1 MKTIDLKFI
10 LTLTFCILGT
20 LFLNTHALG
29 DEGSSL
35 LTDGGSLTV
44 DLGVDLTPHLTGEK
58 IIFFTNWTA
67 AYHNDPNGAIKVVAE
82 CVDMKRIS
90 TTLVGANLV
99 LKQPNQTSVL
109 PASGYNWSDW
119 FEGTQVCEGDMVRLR
134 SVVTVGGIDYP
145 SNEPFK
151 LYKNGEPVK
160 TDYHGHPL
168 INYSCFGSRI
178 QYPFIRYM
186 PAEYNGVPEGHTDP
200 NGYYTLYDS
209 CRN

>member
-1 MKTIDLKFI
+1 MKTINLKSIF
-10 LTLTFCILGT
+10 TLTFCILGT
-20 LFLNTHALG
+20 LFLNTHALAVSRI
-29 DEGSSL
+29 SS
-35 LTDGGSLTV
+35 SE
-44 DLGVDLTPHLTGEK
+44 LGVDLTPHVTGQK

-67 AYHNDPNGAIKVVAE
+67 AYHSDPNGAIKVIAE
-82 CVDMKRIS
+82 CMDVIRTS
-90 TTLVGANLV
+90 TELEGTNLV
-99 LKQPNQTSVL
+99 LEHPNQTSVL

-134 SVVTVGGIDYP
+134 SSVDFGNGVVVP

-160 TDYHGHPL
+160 TDSNGHPL